1 MWQVWALYKIL
12 QQVGAESIK
21 EESVPKSAGSRF
33 ESRQHAN
40 MRDTEEYESDQEH
53 VLSLQAGI
61 QPDLYAFS
69 VCRGPSD
76 KDKVLVLVDRVPL
89 RMLPDTPAT
98 PKYAYSEQ
106 FFNR

>member
-53 VLSLQAGI
+53 VRKFIYIILA
-61 QPDLYAFS
+61 
-69 VCRGPSD
+69 R
-76 KDKVLVLVDRVPL
+76 RHH
-89 RMLPDTPAT
+89 
-98 PKYAYSEQ
+98 
-106 FFNR
+106 